1 MSARSRWSAA
11 IARLQ
16 STLARTAAV
25 ALAAQLG
32 LVSTPSLAQE
42 GSEARASQAQPVRTG
57 KERLS
62 SKASDEQRVDD
73 CKVPPGLRGSKA
85 RPDDC
90 HHDASSVPER

>member
-1 MSARSRWSAA
+1 MAK
-11 IARLQ
+11 LQ
-16 STLARTAAV
+16 SALAGMVAV

-32 LVSTPSLAQE
+32 LAPTASLAQE
-42 GSEARASQAQPVRTG
+42 GSKGRALQAQPVRTG

-73 CKVPPGLRGSKA
+73 CKVPPSLRGSKA

-90 HHDASSVPER
+90 HHDAGPVPER